1 MVDKKGNKEIKPKTP
16 EMEAFLAVG
25 YAMDLA
31 QAKRIIAER
40 DKDPHLWPYEEYRKA
55 QAFIEAYESVPQV
68 ISSTPGWTR
77 TRGV

>member
-1 MVDKKGNKEIKPKTP
+1 MVDKKGNKEIKSKTP
-16 EMEAFLAVG
+16 EMEAHLAVG
-25 YAMDLA
+25 YGMDLA

-68 ISSTPGWTR
+68 ISSSRALTI
-77 TRGV
+77 